1 MLHSTCFKFTPSMSR
16 HASAAREI
24 AVEKKAVDP
33 ADFRNWVAVALEPG
47 QKPLLFD
54 SFGRKP
60 SATFMPHLMHA
71 NITDPGRNQ
80 EWESGRLPGIRPRRR
95 REMAVCQAKG
105 REMAVCLAKGRGPGS
120 CPPRERSR
128 LTKRL
133 LIQQDCNLAYELAL
147 ERSYRRT
154 TYLCPSVTRYC
165 VRVAI

>member
-1 MLHSTCFKFTPSMSR
+1 MLHSTCFMNKFTPSMSR
-16 HASAAREI
+16 HASAARAI

-105 REMAVCLAKGRGPGS
+105 REMAVCLAKGRGLT
-120 CPPRERSR
+120 RSPHVGQEIAFDISIR
-128 LTKRL
+128 GGAMLYT
-133 LIQQDCNLAYELAL
+133 IGFSD
-147 ERSYRRT
+147 
-154 TYLCPSVTRYC
+154 
-165 VRVAI
+165 